1 MLAVWAIGLAI
12 TTWGT
17 WLALRHLSTPP
28 PHLDAPFALFPV
40 TILKPLKGADSD
52 LKQNLLSFFKLDYP
66 QFELLFSVADVR
78 DPAFDVAQDLIG
90 KHPHVRAR
98 LIVGDVKVGPNPKIN
113 NMVKSYE
120 QARFD
125 WLLISDSNVRVA
137 PDYLKRM
144 VAYLDNGV
152 GAVTSLVAGQN
163 ANDLGGHLEASCLN
177 TFYARGMALAFATN
191 NPIVMGKSMMFRKST
206 AERFGG
212 ITMLA
217 RYLAE
222 DYMAGEAIRHLGL
235 KALMTCDP
243 IVQHIGNYSF
253 KSFWQ
258 RHLRWGRIRK
268 NQSPLTFWLEPLMGS
283 FCSGLM
289 GAYATHSL
297 FGTSFAAFLA
307 LHLMLWSSCDFLM
320 MRRLGQKVDHLLPCI
335 WFLREALVLPLWI
348 NIAAGNTVD
357 WRGGKLKLN
366 TNGILEA

>member
-1 MLAVWAIGLAI
+1 M
-12 TTWGT
+12 
-17 WLALRHLSTPP
+17 
-28 PHLDAPFALFPV
+28 DAPFGLFPV

-52 LKQNLLSFFKLDYP
+52 LKQNLETFFNLDYP
-66 QFELLFSVADVR
+66 KFELLFSVADPF
-78 DPAFDVAQDLIG
+78 DPAFDVACELIR

-98 LIVGDVKVGPNPKIN
+98 LITGDVKVGANPKIN
-113 NMVKSYE
+113 NMVKSYG
-120 QARFD
+120 QAAYD
-125 WLLISDSNVRVA
+125 WLLISDSNVRVK

-144 VAYLDNGV
+144 VAHLETGV
-152 GAVTSLVAGQN
+152 GAVTSVVAGQN
-163 ANDLGGHLEASCLN
+163 PEQLGGHLEASYLN
-177 TFYARGMALAFATN
+177 TFYARGMMLAFRTG
-191 NPIVMGKSMMFRKST
+191 NPIVMGKSMLFRKST

-235 KALMTCDP
+235 RALMTCDP

-268 NQSPLTFWLEPLMGS
+268 NQSPITFWIEPLLGCFPS
-283 FCSGLM
+283 ALI
-289 GAYATHSL
+289 GAIAAHMA
-297 FGTSFAAFLA
+297 FGFSIADFLA
-307 LHLMLWSSCDFLM
+307 LHLVVWSSCDFLM
-320 MRRLGQKVDHLLPCI
+320 MRRLGQKIEYKLPLI